1 MARIP
6 VLISA
11 GEASGDMYAA
21 QLATALR
28 RHVDVDLFGM
38 GGPNMREAGVDTVVD
53 ASEVGVLGVV
63 EIVRKLP
70 ALRRAW
76 RRLISEIDQRRPTI
90 AILTDFP
97 AFHLR
102 LARVLRRR
110 RIRNVYFVC
119 PQFWAWR
126 PWRVRL
132 VKRRFVRGLCI
143 FPFEEAFF
151 RKAGVQ
157 ADWIGHPLVDA
168 VRAQTTREAFAL
180 RHGLDPSRPIVAV
193 LPGSRPSELAHH
205 MPRLMEAIAIMN
217 STAPRQFVIAAAPG
231 LTMSQMRAHMG
242 TLQSTVPIVENSTYD
257 LLAAADV
264 AIVSSGTATV
274 EAALLDAPMVVV
286 YRVAPFTAWVVRRL
300 ARTPHFAM
308 VNLLAGKEIVPE
320 LIQDAFTP
328 ERLAR
333 ETERLLASAEA
344 RQTMRAELAR
354 VREKLGPP
362 GAIERAASIIAG
374 MIQN

>member
-1 MARIP
+1 M
-6 VLISA
+6 
-11 GEASGDMYAA
+11 
-21 QLATALR
+21 
-28 RHVDVDLFGM
+28 
-38 GGPNMREAGVDTVVD
+38 
-53 ASEVGVLGVV
+53 
-63 EIVRKLP
+63 
-70 ALRRAW
+70 
-76 RRLISEIDQRRPTI
+76 
-90 AILTDFP
+90 
-97 AFHLR
+97 
-102 LARVLRRR
+102 
-110 RIRNVYFVC
+110 
-119 PQFWAWR
+119 
-126 PWRVRL
+126 
-132 VKRRFVRGLCI
+132 
-143 FPFEEAFF
+143 
-151 RKAGVQ
+151 
-157 ADWIGHPLVDA
+157 
-168 VRAQTTREAFAL
+168 
-180 RHGLDPSRPIVAV
+180 

-217 STAPRQFVIAAAPG
+217 STGPRQFVIAAAPG
-231 LTMSQMRAHMG
+231 LTNAQMRAHMG
-242 TLQSTVPIVENSTYD
+242 ALQSKLPIVENATYD

-300 ARTPHFAM
+300 ARTRHFAM

-344 RQTMRAELAR
+344 RQTMRGELAF